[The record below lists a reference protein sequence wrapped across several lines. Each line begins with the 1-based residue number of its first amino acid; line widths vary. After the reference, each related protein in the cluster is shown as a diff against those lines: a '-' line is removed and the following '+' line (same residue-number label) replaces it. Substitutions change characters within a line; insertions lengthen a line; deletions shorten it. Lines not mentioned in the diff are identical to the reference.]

1 MIYRKIKTK
10 MSEYDKRTLNVIR
23 NSIATAVLKVGI
35 LVCSLIMVPITL
47 DYLNPEN
54 YGIWMAMTS
63 ILYWFAFFDVGL
75 GNGMRNYMAEALSK
89 GDKDKANSYFSTAI
103 FILTVLAIAIA
114 IVVMPLI
121 QVLDISTILNTKS
134 VDNNGLTN
142 IISIAVFFT
151 LIQFVA
157 KNIGMAYISMQRYMV
172 NDLIIIVG
180 NIISLISVY
189 ILAKTTEGNLAY
201 IVVVFTGI
209 PALAFLGAA
218 IPLFRKHPYLIPQY
232 RCINIGIIKEIVS
245 KGLGFFVIQITS
257 CLLVFGSANII
268 ISHYC
273 GPEQVTIYNI
283 SFKLFNLLT
292 VAYTIIL
299 SPLWNAY
306 TDAIV
311 KNDYDWI
318 KRTYKKT
325 MKMLALSIIV
335 GLILLAASGAFFKQW
350 IGNSVTIPFEVSVC
364 VLLYVCSFNFA
375 NCSAYLLNGLNK
387 IRVQIVLSIVMTTI
401 YLVVIYF
408 IKGQYGI
415 IGITLSM
422 AAIYIIKG
430 CVYVYQAKQ
439 LIAKT
444 AVGIWN
450 K

>member
-157 KNIGMAYISMQRYMV
+157 KNIGMAYIAMQRYMV

-218 IPLFRKHPYLIPQY
+218 IPLFRKHPFLIPQY

>member
-23 NSIATAVLKVGI
+23 NSIATAVLKAGI
-35 LVCSLIMVPITL
+35 LACSLIMVPITL

-121 QVLDISTILNTKS
+121 QVFDISTILNTKS

-157 KNIGMAYISMQRYMV
+157 KNIGMAYIAMQRYMV

>member
-1 MIYRKIKTK
+1 

-157 KNIGMAYISMQRYMV
+157 KNIGMAYIAMQRYMV

>member
-1 MIYRKIKTK
+1 
-10 MSEYDKRTLNVIR
+10 
-23 NSIATAVLKVGI
+23 
-35 LVCSLIMVPITL
+35 
-47 DYLNPEN
+47 
-54 YGIWMAMTS
+54 
-63 ILYWFAFFDVGL
+63 
-75 GNGMRNYMAEALSK
+75 
-89 GDKDKANSYFSTAI
+89 
-103 FILTVLAIAIA
+103 
-114 IVVMPLI
+114 MPLI

-157 KNIGMAYISMQRYMV
+157 KNIGMAYIAMQRYMV

-444 AVGIWN
+444 AVWIWN